1 MSHLRALPGASRRG
15 PRFVAVLGV
24 AVLLAAT
31 CTATT
36 QAAGPK
42 PVGGLRALAVSVPP
56 DPVPIKAG
64 SRAKTLIRVVNP
76 NDVPVTVTITSR
88 ALSLGDNGKV
98 GVGNGPDPRWAK
110 SVDFPPGQL
119 TISAQSYLDVP
130 LTIRVPARLSPDL
143 YFVGFLVTPLPTG
156 SGSLQVINQIG
167 SFVTVDVPG
176 PRIRKLAALFHVP
189 SLSLSTRARGTVRI
203 ANTGQAAVRFWG
215 EQDSTSSPG
224 GSAEQ
229 QRFDPSLLPTGRY
242 RMVDVSA
249 KPAWPVGMVTMTV
262 HLVYPGR
269 TEATTKE
276 LTVTKQVLVINPIV
290 PAALAI
296 VLLVTAGL
304 FWWRRRR
311 RRLAKTP
318 RTVR

>member
-1 MSHLRALPGASRRG
+1 LNVSHLRALPGASRRG

-24 AVLLAAT
+24 TALLAAT
-31 CTATT
+31 GTATT

-64 SRAKTLIRVVNP
+64 SRAKTLVRVVNP

-110 SVDFPPGQL
+110 SVDFPAGQL

-130 LTIRVPARLSPDL
+130 LTIHVPARLSPDL
-143 YFVGFLVTPLPTG
+143 YFVGFLVTPLPTA

-167 SFVTVDVPG
+167 AFVTVDVPG

-189 SLSLSTRARGTVRI
+189 GISLSTHARGTVRI
-203 ANTGQAAVRFWG
+203 ANTGRAAVRFWG
-215 EQDSTSSPG
+215 EQDSRSSPG
-224 GSAEQ
+224 GSPEQ

-242 RMVDVSA
+242 RLLDVSA

-296 VLLVTAGL
+296 VLLGAVGIV
-304 FWWRRRR
+304 WWRRRR
-311 RRLAKTP
+311 RRLG
-318 RTVR
+318 